1 MTHNVDFGHFAE
13 FQRNRQPHN
22 FETHQDRPFS
32 VVPRFFSRGADSVGP
47 LKKKSIQIMNSPFN
61 NGTISVVRYQKVFSD
76 FSI

>member
-32 VVPRFFSRGADSVGP
+32 EVPRFFSRGADSVGP
-47 LKKKSIQIMNSPFN
+47 LKKKSIKIMNPPFKLCLKN
-61 NGTISVVRYQKVFSD
+61 T
-76 FSI
+76 